1 VPAPIPKKISQI
13 LPTFQ
18 NVAQT
23 SNYLVKFA
31 LPPHTSSG
39 GYSLGSHLR
48 SKGVDFRFVGDEIG
62 MLCSNASLPGSAMA
76 SVDVV
81 GNYQGVV
88 ERFAHTRNFTQ
99 ISLEFYVDNKYKTL
113 KFLEHWM
120 EYISG
125 ANPNSATEQGYHFKM
140 RYPDLYKSNETRI
153 IKFEKN
159 YRQFLEYKFI
169 GLFPLSLNSVRV
181 GYQNSQV
188 LKATCNFSYDR
199 YICGRSTSAAHD
211 AGVSENNDPNNGY
224 VWHKGSLD
232 YVQDK
237 IGNTTILN
245 SPTGQTDTVNTV
257 QSDPVGLREW
267 TTDQPITGPGSGWKY
282 FAN

>member
-1 VPAPIPKKISQI
+1 MPAPIPKKISQI

-23 SNYLVKFA
+23 SNYLVKFG
-31 LPPHTSSG
+31 LPPHTNND
-39 GYSLGSHLR
+39 GYSLGHHLR
-48 SKGVDFRFVGDEIG
+48 RKGVDFRFVGDQIG
-62 MLCSNASLPGSAMA
+62 MLCSNASLPGSALA

-99 ISLEFYVDNKYKTL
+99 ISLEFYVDNKYKSL

-125 ANPNSATEQGYHFKM
+125 ANPNSAATSSYHFKM
-140 RYPDLYKSNETRI
+140 RYPELYKSNETKI

-159 YRQFLEYKFI
+159 YSQYIEYKFI
-169 GLFPLSLNSVRV
+169 GLFPLSLNSTRV
-181 GYQNSQV
+181 SYQRSQV

-199 YICGRSTSAAHD
+199 YICGESSSISVNNGTD
-211 AGVSENNDPNNGY
+211 ENKEPNGY
-224 VWHKGSLD
+224 VWKKSTNVPDNLSKGQSQNNGSTVSGQVAL
-232 YVQDK
+232 
-237 IGNTTILN
+237 LN
-245 SPTGQTDTVNTV
+245 SPTGKVDFVNLY
-257 QSDPVGLREW
+257 D
-267 TTDQPITGPGSGWKY
+267 GSMDVSNPYKY
-282 FAN
+282 FSV